1 MPATSNRAKSKK
13 CQKACARKKQPC
25 RFPAEDNRVSV
36 SERYLRQ
43 LEAQL
48 MTSSRTS
55 RHSNALDTHN
65 LATSPFAAGDDDAIL
80 SPSQG
85 PSFLLDDRTADQ
97 WGELSDGLEST
108 FVANQ
113 TRQIEN
119 GQPRED
125 VYVEHDGQRS
135 RFSRNPLVD
144 RDPSFAMTPDGRF
157 WYMGP
162 TSSWS
167 FCRRVLALIG
177 RRVPEANCPPDPW
190 HLDGM
195 AFKLHWRPVP
205 SDEVPDVTNL
215 PPLDYALFL
224 FNTVKFYFGFLSFMI
239 DEESYLRNLYE
250 FYENPSSKAASS
262 RYWYAQYLLVL
273 AFGKAFLTARNPSG
287 TPPGHQYAS
296 RAMSLL
302 PDLSGMH
309 EDPLTCIQALSLGAV
324 YLQSID
330 MRRAAFQHV
339 SIPIPKSKYV

>member
-1 MPATSNRAKSKK
+1 
-13 CQKACARKKQPC
+13 
-25 RFPAEDNRVSV
+25 
-36 SERYLRQ
+36 
-43 LEAQL
+43 
-48 MTSSRTS
+48 
-55 RHSNALDTHN
+55 
-65 LATSPFAAGDDDAIL
+65 
-80 SPSQG
+80 
-85 PSFLLDDRTADQ
+85 
-97 WGELSDGLEST
+97 
-108 FVANQ
+108 
-113 TRQIEN
+113 
-119 GQPRED
+119 
-125 VYVEHDGQRS
+125 
-135 RFSRNPLVD
+135 
-144 RDPSFAMTPDGRF
+144 
-157 WYMGP
+157 MGP

-195 AFKLHWRPVP
+195 AFKLQWRPVP
-205 SDEVPDVTNL
+205 ADEVPDVTNL

-239 DEESYLRNLYE
+239 DEESYLRHLYE

-273 AFGKAFLTARNPSG
+273 AFGKAFLTTRNPSG

-339 SIPIPKSKYV
+339 SPPPPSPLLYPRS